1 MIVRHTARR
10 CQAWKTGYI
19 HARPIHT
26 TSRLLVEEQK
36 HGTTNKQEN
45 ATTTNEKK
53 GGSTA
58 NLFGEEFG
66 TKSGQITHRTQYNPD
81 PFTLKPSSDHYE
93 YPLVNDQ
100 WLAKQ
105 TKRPKSVRMLARD
118 FIHDSLYNPTYGYFS
133 RHAVLL
139 PDGQKHQRA
148 YDFPALANERAF
160 MVAVEERYSEFENSI
175 QAQDQKAAKET
186 KDRVDTKVKDVLSP
200 LLKKNK
206 DKTKKADEKAPASP
220 KSKSRLVPL
229 PGSAEALDAAQRKGR
244 LDLARQLLNEK
255 ETDDHDR
262 DVKAM
267 AARQVWHTPT
277 ELFKPHFAH
286 AIARYMIEEKVQG
299 KPLCVYEVGAGSGAL
314 ASDILDFIESQHPDL
329 YKEMTYHIIE
339 ISPRLANQQKS
350 TIAKH
355 IANAPDR
362 IKVTN
367 KSVLEWQEKEDK
379 DCFFL
384 AMEVFDNLT
393 HDVVRYATDTL
404 LPYQAIVSIDA
415 TGDMHELWEPVQ
427 DRNIQRYLSMQRGES
442 SPSSFV
448 PPTAPS
454 WMRFTPTFLRGM
466 LARNIP
472 FYPNLTEPEYI
483 PTGSLQLLDIL
494 SQKFPKHRMVMAD
507 FDALPDSLVGLNA
520 PVVQTRLNGT
530 MIAVSKYTVHQG
542 FFDIFFPTNFKDLK
556 KSHDHIMKN
565 SGKKQIVSHRQLLQK
580 YADLPQTTC
589 KDGSNPMLTWYANA
603 SWFLS

>member
-1 MIVRHTARR
+1 MIVRHAVRRARVSCR
-10 CQAWKTGYI
+10 SIQTRSI
-19 HARPIHT
+19 HASARLLIEETKEKKEEEEKKNNTTT
-26 TSRLLVEEQK
+26 TS
-36 HGTTNKQEN
+36 
-45 ATTTNEKK
+45 
-53 GGSTA
+53 

-66 TKSGQITHRTQYNPD
+66 TKSGQIKHRTQYNPD
-81 PFTLKPSSDHYE
+81 PFSLKPSSDHYE
-93 YPLVNDQ
+93 YPLVNQ
-100 WLAKQ
+100 EWLAKQ

-118 FIHDSLYNPTYGYFS
+118 FIHDSLYNPAYGYFS

-175 QAQDQKAAKET
+175 QAQDEKAAKET
-186 KDRVDTKVKDVLSP
+186 RDRVDSKVKEVLSP

-206 DKTKKADEKAPASP
+206 NKNKEADQATPTST
-220 KSKSRLVPL
+220 KSKTRVVPL
-229 PGSAEALDAAQRKGR
+229 PGSAQALDAAQRKGR
-244 LDLARQLLNEK
+244 IDLARQLLNEK

-286 AIARYMIEEKVQG
+286 AIARYIIQEKVEG

-314 ASDILDFIESQHPDL
+314 ASDILDFIQAQHPDL
-329 YKEMTYHIIE
+329 YKDMSYHIIE
-339 ISPRLANQQKS
+339 ISPRLANQQRS

-355 IANAPDR
+355 ITNAPNR
-362 IKVTN
+362 IKVIN
-367 KSVLEWQEKEDK
+367 KSILDWQEQEKK

-427 DRNIQRYLSMQRGES
+427 DKNIQRYLSMQRSQS
-442 SPSSFV
+442 STSNFI
-448 PPTAPS
+448 PPTAPN
-454 WMRFTPTFLRGM
+454 WMRFTPNFFRGI
-466 LARNIP
+466 LTRNIP

-483 PTGSLQLLDIL
+483 PTGSLQLLDVL

-530 MIAVSKYTVHQG
+530 MIAVTKYTVHQG

-556 KSHDHIMKN
+556 RTHDQVMKSAGRSN
-565 SGKKQIVSHRQLLQK
+565 EKQILSHRQFLQT
-580 YADLPQTTC
+580 YADLPETTC
-589 KDGSNPMLTWYANA
+589 KDGSNPMLSWYANA

>member
-1 MIVRHTARR
+1 MIVRYSVRRTGLNRQSWQVRALQARS
-10 CQAWKTGYI
+10 I
-19 HARPIHT
+19 HAS
-26 TSRLLVEEQK
+26 SRLLAEEK
-36 HGTTNKQEN
+36 EEKKNTTN
-45 ATTTNEKK
+45 
-53 GGSTA
+53 S
-58 NLFGEEFG
+58 LFGEEFG
-66 TKSGQITHRTQYNPD
+66 TKSGQIKHRTQYNPD
-81 PFTLKPSSDHYE
+81 PFTLKPSSDHYA
-93 YPLVNDQ
+93 YPLVNDE

-148 YDFPALANERAF
+148 YDFPAFANERAF

-186 KDRVDTKVKDVLSP
+186 KDRVDSQVKEVLSP

-206 DKTKKADEKAPASP
+206 SKTTETTGKSA
-220 KSKSRLVPL
+220 SKSRIIPL
-229 PGSAEALDAAQRKGR
+229 PGSAQALDAAQRKGR
-244 LDLARQLLNEK
+244 MDLARQLLNEK
-255 ETDDHDR
+255 EIDDHDR

-286 AIARYMIEEKVQG
+286 AIARYMIEEKVDG

-314 ASDILDFIESQHPDL
+314 ASDILDYIEAQHPDL

-339 ISPRLANQQKS
+339 ISPRLADQQKR

-367 KSVLEWQEKEDK
+367 RSILDWQERESK

-404 LPYQAIVSIDA
+404 LPYQAIVSIDSS
-415 TGDMHELWEPVQ
+415 GDMHELWEPVQ
-427 DRNIQRYLSMQRGES
+427 DKNIQRYLNMQRGES
-442 SPSSFV
+442 TNFL
-448 PPTAPS
+448 PPTVPN
-454 WMRFTPTFLRGM
+454 WMKFTPSFLRGV

-507 FDALPDSLVGLNA
+507 FDALPDSLVGVNA

-530 MIAVSKYTVHQG
+530 MIAVTKYTVHQG

-556 KSHDHIMKN
+556 KTHDTIMKSTTN
-565 SGKKQIVSHRQLLQK
+565 PKQILTHRQFLQT
-580 YADLPQTTC
+580 YADLPRTTC
-589 KDGSNPMLTWYANA
+589 KDGSNPMLSWYANA